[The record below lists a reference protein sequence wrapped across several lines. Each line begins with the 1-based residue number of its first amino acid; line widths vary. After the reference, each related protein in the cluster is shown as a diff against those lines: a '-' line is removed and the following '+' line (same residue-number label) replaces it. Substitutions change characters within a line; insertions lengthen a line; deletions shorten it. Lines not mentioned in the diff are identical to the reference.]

1 MIGAPAP
8 RLSTYAGLGVVA
20 LATLMYE
27 IILTRIFSVTMWYH
41 FAFVA
46 VSVAM
51 FGMTV
56 GAVVVYV
63 APRWFREARLFFHLG
78 LSAFLF
84 GVSVVVTFLF
94 LLFRPFGTD
103 ISLFTVPG
111 TVLTY
116 ALIGVPFVFSGI
128 CVCLALTRFP
138 GHVAS
143 LYAVHLIGAA
153 IGCLIVLLV
162 LGAKDGPT
170 AIILVGSLGCMGAR
184 LLLVGLRTSL
194 RVAALFLAGVFALT
208 ASVLERPAQEG
219 TPQLRLSWVKGKR
232 VGPLVYEKWNAFS
245 RITVLENPAL
255 LGAPFGW
262 GLSSTYQPTHRVEQ
276 LTLQIDGTAG
286 TVLTRFDGDVK
297 PLEHLKYDVTNIAH
311 YLRGNGR
318 ILVVGVGGG
327 RDILSALLFR
337 QRAVVG
343 VEINEDILATL
354 NGRFGDFTG
363 HLERRPDVTFVNDE
377 ARSWMARVPDRFD
390 IIQVSLVDTWAATA
404 AGAFTLTESA
414 LYTVEA
420 WGTFLDRLTDRG
432 VLSVSRYLVSSR
444 PDEAYRL
451 TSLARAALMRRG
463 VADPRAHLAIVR
475 HMSPGPVSRAVPSAG
490 VATILVSPSP
500 FSRQDLDTLEAT
512 ARTLRFDIL
521 LSPRQAAD
529 ETFGTLASPGDLD
542 GFLAAFPVNVA
553 APTDDRPFFFH
564 MMRLR
569 DALRRA
575 GSDDVNHQAVT
586 VLGSLLVTVVSLTL
600 VCIVVPVTLTA
611 GRGQR
616 QGGGALL
623 LFFAGIGLG
632 FMLIE
637 ISQMQRL
644 IIFLGHPTYSLSVV
658 LFALLLA
665 SGVGS
670 AASGRLAGGSPAR
683 SRSVLL
689 ALVGIL
695 AATGNLAPGLLH
707 LFEDATTPTRI
718 GVAVAMLLPIG
729 FAMGMA
735 FPLGMRLALERAPA
749 LAPWLWGINGA
760 TSVCAS
766 VLAVVIALGS
776 GISTAFWAGVTCY
789 AIAFVAYTLA
799 GTRDGAPAGAREVTA
814 VRPR

>member
-1 MIGAPAP
+1 MTGAPVP
-8 RLSTYAGLGVVA
+8 RPGTYAGLGVVA

-56 GAVVVYV
+56 GAVIVYV
-63 APRWFREARLFFHLG
+63 APRWFGETRLLFHLG

-111 TVLTY
+111 TILTY
-116 ALIGVPFVFSGI
+116 ALVGVPFVFSGI
-128 CVCLALTRFP
+128 CGCLALTRFR

-153 IGCLIVLLV
+153 IGCLLVLLV
-162 LGAKDGPT
+162 LGNKDGPT
-170 AIILVGSLGCMGAR
+170 AIILVGSLACMGAR
-184 LLLVGLRTSL
+184 LLLVGQRTSL
-194 RVAALFLAGVFALT
+194 RAAALFLAGVFALT
-208 ASVLERPAQEG
+208 ASVLEGPAQEG

-232 VGPLVYEKWNAFS
+232 EGPLLYEKWNAFS
-245 RITVLENPAL
+245 RITVLENTSS
-255 LGAPFGW
+255 GEVPFGW
-262 GLSSTYQPTHRVEQ
+262 GLSSAYQPTHRVEQ

-286 TVLTRFDGDVK
+286 TVLTRFDGDVR
-297 PLEHLKYDVTNIAH
+297 PLEHLKFDVTNVAH
-311 YLRGNGR
+311 YLRSNGR
-318 ILVVGVGGG
+318 VLVIGVGGG
-327 RDILSALLFR
+327 RDILTALLFR
-337 QRAVVG
+337 QQAVVG
-343 VEINEDILATL
+343 VEINEDILVTL
-354 NGRFGDFTG
+354 NVRFGDFTG
-363 HLERRPDVTFVNDE
+363 HLERRPEVTFVNDE
-377 ARSWMARVPDRFD
+377 ARSWAARVPDRFD
-390 IIQVSLVDTWAATA
+390 IIQISLVDTWAATA

-420 WGTFLDRLTDRG
+420 WDTFLDRLTDRG
-432 VLSVSRYLVSSR
+432 VLSVSRYLVSAR

-451 TSLARAALMRRG
+451 TSLARAALVRRG

-475 HMSPGPVSRAVPSAG
+475 HAAPGPGSPAVPAAG
-490 VATILVSPSP
+490 VATVLVSRAP
-500 FSRQDLDTLEAT
+500 FSRGDIEILEAT
-512 ARTLRFDIL
+512 ARALRFDVL
-521 LSPRQAAD
+521 LSPRHASD
-529 ETFGTLASPGDLD
+529 ETFSALASSRDLQ

-569 DALRRA
+569 DAVRRV
-575 GSDDVNHQAVT
+575 GTTEVNHQAVT

-600 VCIVVPVTLTA
+600 LCIVVPVTLAA
-611 GRGQR
+611 GRAQWR
-616 QGGGALL
+616 GGGPLL

-670 AASGRLAGGSPAR
+670 AMSGRLTGGRHAR

-689 ALVGIL
+689 GLVGVL
-695 AATGNLAPGLLH
+695 AATGIFAPGLLH
-707 LFEDATTPTRI
+707 AFEGATTPVRI

-735 FPLGMRLALERAPA
+735 FPVGMRVALERAPA

-789 AIAFVAYTLA
+789 AVAFVAYALV
-799 GTRDGAPAGAREVTA
+799 GARDEPGTLVSPA
-814 VRPR
+814 RPR